1 MIDILYFIV
10 CGIHIAICAGFSLEK
25 AQIEMEYMNESDED
39 VAAVFLERLEKIEYV
54 QRVCWYGIVIASMGY
69 LLLKMSH

>member
-25 AQIEMEYMNESDED
+25 AQIEMEYLEEDDEE
-39 VAAVFLERLEKIEYV
+39 VAVEYLERIEKIECV
-54 QRVCWYGIVIASMGY
+54 QRMCWYGIVIASMGY

>member
-10 CGIHIAICAGFSLEK
+10 CGIHIAICVGFSLKK
-25 AQIEMEYMNESDED
+25 AQIEMDYMNEPDED
-39 VAAVFLERLEKIEYV
+39 VAAVFLGRIEKIEYV
-54 QRVCWYGIVIASMGY
+54 QRMCWYGIVIASMGY